1 MHSVIPYISNTFN
14 TVDETKSK
22 AFATELTA
30 HLSGFENYQQT
41 YVQQY
46 LNSLPNPDNNP
57 YFEEKYFRTLF
68 INPEDYIEQT
78 NLLPEQKQQL
88 KELYQKH
95 LLNRLCEN
103 VLTPEA
109 LAEIDESGTFFPQW
123 HYSAT
128 EWANLTSEEQKQSLL
143 KAYEDNS
150 HTKEYLTNNFT
161 QRFQQEQ
168 GTASKLSAEEAQ
180 AMVDEFRLKSL
191 RQTYAKQSS
200 FQGQS
205 HLALQDAF
213 EDFTAQQCEDKAF
226 QTFLADTLNDRKSK
240 IDAAIDTKAIENK
253 LTGITKL
260 PAEHPLL
267 KQQFEQIDI
276 PFKNVLTSIE
286 HWETLF
292 KEGGFLK
299 WIPAT
304 VAGLSIATT
313 AGVAY
318 LNTQQQKKTQ
328 GKIESL
334 NQQ

>member
-1 MHSVIPYISNTFN
+1 MV
-14 TVDETKSK
+14 
-22 AFATELTA
+22 
-30 HLSGFENYQQT
+30 
-41 YVQQY
+41 
-46 LNSLPNPDNNP
+46 
-57 YFEEKYFRTLF
+57 
-68 INPEDYIEQT
+68 
-78 NLLPEQKQQL
+78 
-88 KELYQKH
+88 
-95 LLNRLCEN
+95 LNRLCEN